1 LAFIPVLLSGGNRGA
16 PQLGQP
22 GQVPHELSTQAM
34 AYEYDQLNRLTQAAA
49 FDQFADNAWQATNS
63 IPNKYRNEFSYDANG
78 NIATQSRYNGQ
89 GNLIDSLVY
98 FYESE
103 NGKKTNNRLYHY
115 HDLSSD
121 TTALELE
128 QTNIPFDSAA
138 PNSVLSSNFFR
149 YDELGNLVADLS
161 NDIHRIDWR
170 ADGKVRSVHKTDSS
184 HLSFDYDGLGNRIAK
199 HQHRYDTL
207 IKSTYYSRDA
217 QGNVMAIYEKTLD
230 HNNSTLSHQI
240 KERYIYGSNRIG
252 TYTQEAE
259 MIGTSA
265 SNTTFSHR
273 LGARNYELTNHLGN
287 VLAVVS
293 DAPIKVDTN
302 ADHLR
307 DYNLPTLLSSQDYY
321 PFGSL
326 MRERSFGGYR
336 YGFQGQE
343 KDDELKGEGNSINY
357 RFRMH
362 DPRLGRFFAIDPLAS
377 KYPYN
382 SPYAF
387 SENRLID
394 AVELEGLESK
404 LIHANRNMNGEW
416 TFSEFSAEKNGSLG
430 KKVTALLIT
439 MQTKSSTKTRMLYMK
454 PISSSLKAFHIKS
467 EGKESQVY
475 LDSRGLETIGI
486 GHRLTGDDETTYADY
501 YSEAIKPD
509 LENRKSLTDS
519 EISDLYTSDETSH
532 RDGFFSY
539 VDDDYTFSDAQTD
552 ALTDMGFNGGIA
564 WGKRFNTFLGKSEN
578 SVENGGDWIL
588 KYANP
593 SQDWGNIKRRFSN
606 YFMYNG
612 NYVFTDVAYGKTLKS
627 LKKYGNQALT
637 ENIRTTNSDRVFNDP
652 VSTQSS
658 VDLE

>member
-49 FDQFADNAWQATNS
+49 FDQFADNTWQATNS

-89 GNLIDSLVY
+89 GDLIDSLVY

-161 NDIHRIDWR
+161 NGIHRIDWR

-240 KERYIYGSNRIG
+240 KERYIYGSNRVG
-252 TYTQEAE
+252 TFIEEAE
-259 MIGTSA
+259 MIGSSTT
-265 SNTTFSHR
+265 NTTFSHH
-273 LGARNYELTNHLGN
+273 LGARNYELVNHLGN
-287 VLAVVS
+287 VLAVIS
-293 DAPIKVDTN
+293 DAPIKADTN

-343 KDDELKGEGNSINY
+343 RTDELKGAGNHY
-357 RFRMH
+357 TAQFWEY
-362 DPRLGRFFAIDPLAS
+362 DPRLGRRWNLDPVDQISLSNYSVLRNNPINYIDPNGQEPVPGDDKKRKGNPNNSLS
-377 KYPYN
+377 IHEQRVGSDLVRKVSYTETDKTTSFVGEWSNRLYQQYRSDRPYN
-382 SPYAF
+382 LKMYV
-387 SENRLID
+387 RLN
-394 AVELEGLESK
+394 VEHK
-404 LIHANRNMNGEW
+404 
-416 TFSEFSAEKNGSLG
+416 
-430 KKVTALLIT
+430 
-439 MQTKSSTKTRMLYMK
+439 
-454 PISSSLKAFHIKS
+454 
-467 EGKESQVY
+467 
-475 LDSRGLETIGI
+475 
-486 GHRLTGDDETTYADY
+486 
-501 YSEAIKPD
+501 
-509 LENRKSLTDS
+509 
-519 EISDLYTSDETSH
+519 
-532 RDGFFSY
+532 
-539 VDDDYTFSDAQTD
+539 
-552 ALTDMGFNGGIA
+552 
-564 WGKRFNTFLGKSEN
+564 
-578 SVENGGDWIL
+578 
-588 KYANP
+588 
-593 SQDWGNIKRRFSN
+593 
-606 YFMYNG
+606 
-612 NYVFTDVAYGKTLKS
+612 
-627 LKKYGNQALT
+627 
-637 ENIRTTNSDRVFNDP
+637 
-652 VSTQSS
+652 
-658 VDLE
+658 

>member
-240 KERYIYGSNRIG
+240 KERYIYGSNRVG
-252 TYTQEAE
+252 TFIEEAE
-259 MIGTSA
+259 MIGSSTT
-265 SNTTFSHR
+265 NTTFSHH
-273 LGARNYELTNHLGN
+273 LGARNYELVNHLGN

-302 ADHLR
+302 NDHLR

-336 YGFQGQE
+336 YGFNGME
-343 KDDELKGEGNSINY
+343 KDDEVKGSGNSY
-357 RFRMH
+357 TTEFRQY
-362 DPRLGRFFAIDPLAS
+362 DPRLGRWLSIDPLFRSFPWQSPYVAFDNNPIRKVDPRGDAAGDPEKLKLAAKAGAEAS
-377 KYPYN
+377 KNYKN
-382 SPYAF
+382 E
-387 SENRLID
+387 ENVSSACNI
-394 AVELEGLESK
+394 AVKCGVKNYTGENLLFGRANDIAQSLAAGNVKGFQELEIGGDYSK
-404 LIHANRNMNGEW
+404 LQDLANQGVLIVGATDKSALDRSGHVVIFVPGEMAQGNSW
-416 TFSEFSAEKNGSLG
+416 KGGGPMPQVMDGGFKGDFEKTPLTTVSGKGTVEAMRFYVYKPSLELTNSVNIKSKINDLPKPSAESLQ
-430 KKVTALLIT
+430 KAWE
-439 MQTKSSTKTRMLYMK
+439 
-454 PISSSLKAFHIKS
+454 PIRTYL
-467 EGKESQVY
+467 EMKESAK
-475 LDSRGLETIGI
+475 LPF
-486 GHRLTGDDETTYADY
+486 
-501 YSEAIKPD
+501 PD
-509 LENRKSLTDS
+509 LPLKRSTINFNNENQ
-519 EISDLYTSDETSH
+519 EIE
-532 RDGFFSY
+532 F
-539 VDDDYTFSDAQTD
+539 
-552 ALTDMGFNGGIA
+552 
-564 WGKRFNTFLGKSEN
+564 
-578 SVENGGDWIL
+578 
-588 KYANP
+588 
-593 SQDWGNIKRRFSN
+593 
-606 YFMYNG
+606 
-612 NYVFTDVAYGKTLKS
+612 
-627 LKKYGNQALT
+627 
-637 ENIRTTNSDRVFNDP
+637 
-652 VSTQSS
+652 
-658 VDLE
+658 

>member
-240 KERYIYGSNRIG
+240 KERYIYGSNRVG
-252 TYTQEAE
+252 TFIEEAE
-259 MIGTSA
+259 MIGSSTT
-265 SNTTFSHR
+265 NTTFSHH
-273 LGARNYELTNHLGN
+273 LGARNYELVNHLGN

-302 ADHLR
+302 NDHLR

-336 YGFQGQE
+336 YGFNGME
-343 KDDELKGEGNSINY
+343 KDDEVKGSGNSY
-357 RFRMH
+357 TTEFRQC
-362 DPRLGRFFAIDPLAS
+362 DPRLGRWLSIDPLFRS
-377 KYPYN
+377 FPWQ
-382 SPYAF
+382 SPYVAF
-387 SENRLID
+387 DNNPIRKVDPRGDAAGDPEGKKRVEESKSRDGTQTYDQIRPLNLEDDKTDCSEHVYSVMCKTDPEIAKGFLVDGNVNTNTIRKYIESHGGFRKTNPKDGDLIMWEGHIEIITDVDGDKFLIHGARGSKGSEVPTSLGQTIKGYVWLSTSYSKIDQIGAGKYIGFWTPKTKANKIEGPIYGPVLLNIVKIEDVRPNHRYIENRTID
-394 AVELEGLESK
+394 TSPEEL
-404 LIHANRNMNGEW
+404 
-416 TFSEFSAEKNGSLG
+416 
-430 KKVTALLIT
+430 
-439 MQTKSSTKTRMLYMK
+439 
-454 PISSSLKAFHIKS
+454 
-467 EGKESQVY
+467 
-475 LDSRGLETIGI
+475 
-486 GHRLTGDDETTYADY
+486 
-501 YSEAIKPD
+501 
-509 LENRKSLTDS
+509 
-519 EISDLYTSDETSH
+519 
-532 RDGFFSY
+532 
-539 VDDDYTFSDAQTD
+539 
-552 ALTDMGFNGGIA
+552 
-564 WGKRFNTFLGKSEN
+564 
-578 SVENGGDWIL
+578 
-588 KYANP
+588 
-593 SQDWGNIKRRFSN
+593 
-606 YFMYNG
+606 
-612 NYVFTDVAYGKTLKS
+612 
-627 LKKYGNQALT
+627 
-637 ENIRTTNSDRVFNDP
+637 
-652 VSTQSS
+652 
-658 VDLE
+658 